1 MGKHFA
7 EETEKARFETFIDAI
22 LAIII
27 TILVLEFRV
36 PENAYSS
43 DDEIKLFIRHM
54 APAVFSYVISFAT
67 IVSLWLNHH
76 DLCRLIKSVDIRF
89 VVLNFVFILFVSS
102 LPFTTALAGRNH
114 DSSYAVAV
122 VATNY
127 FLMNISFASIWGYVT
142 AKKII
147 PEETTKS
154 KAFKRNSIIA
164 IIGSVLL
171 LMSIP
176 LAYVSTYISF
186 TLFIVVLILHISK
199 EFFYYPDK

>member
-7 EETEKARFETFIDAI
+7 GENEKARFETFIDAI

-43 DDEIKLFIRHM
+43 DDEIKSFIRHM

-67 IVSLWLNHH
+67 IVSLWINHH
-76 DLCRLIKSVDIRF
+76 DLCRLIKTVDIRF
-89 VVLNFVFILFVSS
+89 VILNFVFILFLSS

-114 DSSYAVAV
+114 ESSYAVAL

-127 FLMNISFASIWGYVT
+127 FLMNISFASMWGYVVT
-142 AKKII
+142 KKII
-147 PEETTKS
+147 PEEAARS

-164 IIGSVLL
+164 IIGSILL
-171 LMSIP
+171 LISIP

-186 TLFIVVLILHISK
+186 ALFIVVLILHISK
-199 EFFYYPDK
+199 EFFYDVDQ

>member
-7 EETEKARFETFIDAI
+7 GETEKARFETFIDAI

-43 DDEIKLFIRHM
+43 DDEIRSFIRHM

-76 DLCRLIKSVDIRF
+76 DLCRLIKTVDIRF
-89 VVLNFVFILFVSS
+89 VILNFVFILFLSS

-114 DSSYAVAV
+114 ESSYAVAL

-127 FLMNISFASIWGYVT
+127 FLMNISFASMWGYVVT
-142 AKKII
+142 KKII
-147 PEETTKS
+147 PEEAARS

-164 IIGSVLL
+164 IIGSILL
-171 LMSIP
+171 LISIP

-186 TLFIVVLILHISK
+186 ALFIVVLILHISK
-199 EFFYYPDK
+199 EFFYYVDQ

>member
-7 EETEKARFETFIDAI
+7 GETEKARFETFIDAI

-43 DDEIKLFIRHM
+43 DDEIRSFIRHM
-54 APAVFSYVISFAT
+54 VPAVFSYVISFTT

-76 DLCRLIKSVDIRF
+76 DLCRLIKTVDIRF
-89 VVLNFVFILFVSS
+89 VILNFVFILFVSL
-102 LPFTTALAGRNH
+102 LPFTTALAGRNNE
-114 DSSYAVAV
+114 SSYAVAL

-127 FLMNISFASIWGYVT
+127 FLMNIGFASIWGYVVT
-142 AKKII
+142 KKII
-147 PEETTKS
+147 PEETTRGKG
-154 KAFKRNSIIA
+154 FKRNITIA

-171 LMSIP
+171 LISIP

-186 TLFIVVLILHISK
+186 ALFIVVLFLHISK
-199 EFFYYPDK
+199 EFFNYVDQ

>member
-7 EETEKARFETFIDAI
+7 GENEKARFETFIDAI

-43 DDEIKLFIRHM
+43 DDEIRSFIRHM

-67 IVSLWLNHH
+67 IVSLWINHH
-76 DLCRLIKSVDIRF
+76 DLCRLIKTVDIRF
-89 VVLNFVFILFVSS
+89 VILNFVFILFLSS

-114 DSSYAVAV
+114 ESSYAVAL

-127 FLMNISFASIWGYVT
+127 FLMNISFASMWGYVVT
-142 AKKII
+142 KKII
-147 PEETTKS
+147 PEEAARS

-164 IIGSVLL
+164 IIGSILL
-171 LMSIP
+171 LISIP

-186 TLFIVVLILHISK
+186 ALFIVVLILHISK
-199 EFFYYPDK
+199 EFFYDVDQ